1 MRFAYQKVENYS
13 LDEAFVFTNY
23 NISVVD
29 RITYYPIYMLMFLRD
44 DETKMPTVEL
54 DDLSELQI

>member
-1 MRFAYQKVENYS
+1 MKVENYS
-13 LDEAFVFTNY
+13 LDEAVVFTNY

-29 RITYYPIYMLMFLRD
+29 RITYYPIYMLMFIRN